1 MSTPLQADQD
11 AVFVPAGTWT
21 VDPAHSSVEF
31 SVKHMM
37 IATVKGRFTE
47 FDGTLEVGEDA
58 ASAKVFGVIKVSSID
73 THEPQRDAHLRS
85 ADFFDAEEYP
95 EIRFESNRVEYVGDT
110 NFRVSG
116 GLTIQGITREV
127 ELDAIVVGTGR
138 DPWGNER
145 VALEIRGVTDR
156 RDFGLRWNQALE
168 AGGVLVGDKVKLA
181 VDVSAVRAASARAA

>member
-1 MSTPLQADQD
+1 MSTQLRADQD
-11 AVFVPAGTWT
+11 AVFVPAGTWS
-21 VDPAHSSVEF
+21 VDAAHSSVEF

-47 FDGTLEVGEDA
+47 FDGTLEVGEDV

-73 THEPQRDAHLRS
+73 THEPQRDAHLGS
-85 ADFFDAEEYP
+85 ADFFDAERYP

-110 NFRVSG
+110 TFRVSG
-116 GLTIQGITREV
+116 ELTIKGSTHEV

-145 VALEIRGVTDR
+145 VALEIRGGIDR

-168 AGGVLVGDKVKLA
+168 AGGVLVGDKAKLA